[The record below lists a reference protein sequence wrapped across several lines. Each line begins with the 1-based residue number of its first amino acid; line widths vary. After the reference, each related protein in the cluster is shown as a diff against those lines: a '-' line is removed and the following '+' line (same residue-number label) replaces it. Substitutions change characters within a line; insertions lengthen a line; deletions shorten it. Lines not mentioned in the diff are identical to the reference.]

1 VAKDDM
7 LWAVAWLFLAALVGF
22 VLGQAAGAR
31 AERGWALQERV
42 ERLERRLDADKA

>member
-1 VAKDDM
+1 MKDDA
-7 LWAVAWLFLAALVGF
+7 LIVFAWVFLAAFLGFTVGQ
-22 VLGQAAGAR
+22 VVGAR